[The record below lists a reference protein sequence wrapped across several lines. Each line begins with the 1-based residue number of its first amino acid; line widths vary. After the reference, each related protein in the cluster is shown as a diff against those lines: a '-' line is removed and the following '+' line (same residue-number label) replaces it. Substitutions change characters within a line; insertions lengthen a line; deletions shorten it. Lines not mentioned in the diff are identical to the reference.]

1 MKRLIPV
8 VLTSAAC
15 ALLAQAVL
23 VSDFSV
29 NRQELGKKK
38 RAKVQFTLAA
48 PANIDFGCEGLE
60 LAGWTSPQKLTV
72 QKRDPVSNEI
82 VAVHGEQLPPG
93 TRLKVEVRRPAEA
106 KKGESGECTL
116 TARGAEGSTP
126 EVKSFK
132 ISFK

>member
-8 VLTSAAC
+8 VLTFTAC

-48 PANIDFGCEGLE
+48 PASIEFGCEGLE
-60 LAGWTSPQKLTV
+60 LAGWTSPKMLKV

-82 VAVHGEQLPPG
+82 VAVQGEQLPPG
-93 TRLKVEVRRPAEA
+93 TKLQIEVRRPAEA

-116 TARGAEGSTP
+116 TARGAEGSAP
-126 EVKSFK
+126 EVKSVKITFK
-132 ISFK
+132 